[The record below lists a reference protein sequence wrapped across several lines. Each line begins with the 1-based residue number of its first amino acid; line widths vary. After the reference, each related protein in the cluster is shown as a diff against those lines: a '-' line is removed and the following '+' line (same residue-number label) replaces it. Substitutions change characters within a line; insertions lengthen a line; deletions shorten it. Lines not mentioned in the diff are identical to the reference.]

1 MEFSPS
7 LTRRVGT
14 LLVFTV
20 ILTGQSTPAQS
31 NVPVRIMA
39 ANLTG
44 NSQTYG
50 DSQIRILQGLKP
62 DIICIQE
69 FKYLGNTPTDIRT
82 FVDTAFGPTFQYT
95 RETNASYDIPNG
107 VISRWPIIAAGSWD
121 DSQSPNRGFAW
132 AQIDLP
138 GSNDLF
144 AISVHLLTSDSA
156 TRGQEASEL
165 KAIIQTNSIFPPNAW
180 IVVAGDLNTDSRG
193 ETAIDTFKTFLSDSP
208 IPTDAVSG
216 GNPNTNMNRN
226 KPYDYVLPSFSLAAR
241 LTNVVIGAHSFPNGL
256 VFDSRV
262 YTNLPDVSPVLLNDS
277 ANGQHMAVIK
287 DFLINSGN
295 ATNAPS
301 ITTQPL
307 GQTNSLGTTATLTV
321 VATGTAPLSY
331 QWKHITTN
339 LPGATASSL
348 SLTNIQTTDAGNY
361 SVVITNLVG
370 SITSSN
376 AFLAVVTI
384 PLITS
389 QPQSQAISV
398 GDNAT
403 FSVGASG
410 PGTLGYQWRFAG
422 TNLPGATSNPFTRT
436 NAQLAD
442 AGNYTVVVTNA
453 SGSTTSDVAVLTVNG
468 PLTGGIIAQWD
479 FNSVPPDG
487 NTPTTG
493 TTLPSIGTGVAS
505 LVTALTPTFAGGS
518 NTDPA
523 STDNSGWNTTGY
535 PSASSGNKTAGVRF
549 DVSTVGRQ
557 NLVVRWDQRVSNT
570 GSKYSR
576 LQYTTNG
583 STFLD
588 FPTSVGVVVA
598 TAFEAHTNNLSALP
612 GVNNNPLFGFRIVNE
627 FQITATDSGSTAYV
641 AALSTGSYAGSGTTR
656 FDMVTLF
663 GDSLSVSN
671 PPTSAP
677 SLSHPDFSGSQFQF
691 QLTGSAG
698 SNYIVEATTDL
709 SASNWVSLQTNAA
722 PFTFIETNAPAL
734 PQRFYR
740 ARVAP

>member
-1 MEFSPS
+1 MKTKVVPLAALIGCFFVC
-7 LTRRVGT
+7 LTAARA
-14 LLVFTV
+14 
-20 ILTGQSTPAQS
+20 QAQS
-31 NVPVRIMA
+31 NLTVRVMA

-50 DSQIRILQGLKP
+50 DSQIRIFQGLKP
-62 DIICIQE
+62 DVICIQE
-69 FKYLGNTPTDIRT
+69 FKYGGNTDSEIRSL
-82 FVDTAFGPTFQYT
+82 VDTAFGPAFQYT

-138 GSNDLF
+138 GSNDLY
-144 AISVHLLTSDSA
+144 AVSVHLLTSDSA
-156 TRGQEASEL
+156 TRGQEAVEL
-165 KAIIQTNSIFPPNAW
+165 KAIIATNFPANAW
-180 IVVAGDLNTDSRG
+180 IVVAGDMNTDSRT
-193 ETAIDTFKTFLSDSP
+193 EPAINAFTTFLSDHP
-208 IPTDAVSG
+208 IPADQVSG
-216 GNPNTNMNRN
+216 GNPDTNMNRN
-226 KPYDYVLPSFSLAAR
+226 KPYDYVLPSFSLGTR
-241 LTNVVIGAHSFPNGL
+241 LTNVIIGAYSFPNGL

-287 DFLINSGN
+287 DFLINSAN
-295 ATNAPS
+295 TTNAPL
-301 ITTQPL
+301 ITTQPQS
-307 GQTNSLGTTATLTV
+307 QTNSLGATATFAV
-321 VATGTAPLSY
+321 VANGTGPLSY
-331 QWKHITTN
+331 QWQHTSTN
-339 LPGATASSL
+339 LPGATTSSL
-348 SLTNIQTTDAGNY
+348 SLTNIQTTDTGTY
-361 SVVITNLVG
+361 SVVITNLAG

-376 AFLAVVTI
+376 AFLAVVTT
-384 PLITS
+384 PLITN
-389 QPQSQAISV
+389 QPQSQAVSV

-403 FSVGASG
+403 FTVGATG
-410 PGTLGYQWRFAG
+410 PGPLGYQWRFTG
-422 TNLPGATSNPFTRT
+422 TNLPGATSNSYTRT

-442 AGNYTVVVTNA
+442 AGNYTVVITNA
-453 SGSTTSDVAVLTVNG
+453 SGSITSDVAALTVNG

-487 NTPTTG
+487 STTSG
-493 TTLPSIGTGVAS
+493 TTLPSIGTGAAS

-518 NTDPA
+518 STDPA

-535 PSASSGNKTAGVRF
+535 PAATSGNKTAGVRF
-549 DVSTVGRQ
+549 DVSTVSRQ

-588 FPTSVGVVVA
+588 FPTAVAVITA
-598 TAFEAHTNNLSALP
+598 TAFEAHTNNLSTLP

-627 FQITATDSGSTAYV
+627 FENTATGTGANAYV
-641 AALSTGSYAGSGTTR
+641 AALGTSGYAGSGTTR

-663 GDSLSVSN
+663 GDSLNSSN
-671 PPTSAP
+671 PPAIAP
-677 SLSHPDFSGSQFQF
+677 SLANATFSGSQFQF
-691 QLTGSAG
+691 LLTGSTG
-698 SNYIVEATTDL
+698 SNYIVQATADL
-709 SASNWVSLQTNAA
+709 SASNWISLRTNAA
-722 PFTFIETNAPAL
+722 PFTFVESNAITL

-740 ARVAP
+740 GLIAP